1 MQKLSTGFVRMFI
14 NGRDATL
21 LPAFPA
27 LHFPVRDCCNSK
39 LPDIERQLRG
49 ALFSLKE

>member
-1 MQKLSTGFVRMFI
+1 MFI

-27 LHFPVRDCCNSK
+27 LHFPCVIVATVNCLTLTGSSV
-39 LPDIERQLRG
+39 
-49 ALFSLKE
+49 ALSSA